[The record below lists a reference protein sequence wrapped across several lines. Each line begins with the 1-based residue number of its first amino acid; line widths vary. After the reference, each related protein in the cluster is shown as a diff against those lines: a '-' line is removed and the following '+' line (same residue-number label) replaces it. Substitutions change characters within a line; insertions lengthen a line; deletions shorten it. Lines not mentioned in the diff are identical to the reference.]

1 MKKCLVA
8 LCMACAVCTL
18 SAQNVADFAS
28 LNKNAMVKT
37 TVQSD
42 IKEKARVSVQ
52 KQAPYSAEL
61 MKFNDETQTEHTVSP
76 LYRCPIGSL
85 YSTLSPDWM
94 GRSVTYLY
102 TPALMDLEWQ
112 NYCRIDGKLASK
124 DNLGW
129 TIVMSEDPVDIDSHM
144 NEDGDL
150 LMHRF
155 GFTHTP
161 TVHVFAP
168 EDAEHAEELDSYTL
182 ARSEEAPEE
191 SYLVAG
197 MDTLEYLGNASIL
210 AGLYSG
216 FSDGGEFT
224 SNANFYTLEKDE
236 ITGRVNFK
244 DTGKK
249 CVGFAE
255 YYEAPSDLLYVTSV
269 YMNCFTD
276 DEVQEGQILEG
287 KTLTLKLYRV
297 SEDGEMEIYAT
308 ANADEDDVYMSDNQS
323 SSFTFRFVEDDPIF
337 GEMEAPVLLDSTSD
351 YLLEITG
358 FEQLTTSWTCVFSP
372 ADGFTGHGYAVL
384 EDGKFATIGYSN
396 ALTTPQIDL
405 YISFEAIMPVA
416 QVTESFTDVTV
427 MIPAEGGY
435 GLTIYDEEEQDWYLD
450 FDIYT
455 LNSSEWWEE
464 VDVPDWVEIEYD
476 DEYTDYGVMCVY
488 LSADEL
494 PAGMDGRYG
503 EVILSLYGK
512 EVVIP
517 VAQGELPSS
526 VKTKTVK
533 SSKPVYF
540 NINGQQEMNP
550 AKGKVYITDGQK
562 VVF

>member
-1 MKKCLVA
+1 MTNWRKFV
-8 LCMACAVCTL
+8 
-18 SAQNVADFAS
+18 
-28 LNKNAMVKT
+28 KN
-37 TVQSD
+37 
-42 IKEKARVSVQ
+42 
-52 KQAPYSAEL
+52 
-61 MKFNDETQTEHTVSP
+61 
-76 LYRCPIGSL
+76 
-85 YSTLSPDWM
+85 
-94 GRSVTYLY
+94 
-102 TPALMDLEWQ
+102 
-112 NYCRIDGKLASK
+112 
-124 DNLGW
+124 
-129 TIVMSEDPVDIDSHM
+129 
-144 NEDGDL
+144 
-150 LMHRF
+150 
-155 GFTHTP
+155 
-161 TVHVFAP
+161 
-168 EDAEHAEELDSYTL
+168 
-182 ARSEEAPEE
+182 
-191 SYLVAG
+191 
-197 MDTLEYLGNASIL
+197 
-210 AGLYSG
+210 
-216 FSDGGEFT
+216 
-224 SNANFYTLEKDE
+224 
-236 ITGRVNFK
+236 
-244 DTGKK
+244 
-249 CVGFAE
+249 
-255 YYEAPSDLLYVTSV
+255 
-269 YMNCFTD
+269 
-276 DEVQEGQILEG
+276 
-287 KTLTLKLYRV
+287 LYRV

-308 ANADEDDVYMSDNQS
+308 ANADEDDVYMSENES

-435 GLTIYDEEEQDWYLD
+435 GLTVYDEEEQDWYLD

-476 DEYTDYGVMCVY
+476 DEYIDYGVMCVY